1 MGEAASARYKALGS
15 AANFRVRFFD
25 EGGGNHDFP
34 PGIRQEAYA
43 WLDSYLKGPRV

>member
-1 MGEAASARYKALGS
+1 MGEAASARYKALRFGES
-15 AANFRVRFFD
+15 FRVRFFD

-43 WLDSYLKGPRV
+43 WLDSYVKSPRA